1 MTGIQV
7 TYRNPKR
14 ERMIN
19 DIRDAINGAEF
30 NWKCSGIQT
39 EHTSDLELE
48 ELMLDNPDSVVNEI
62 LAIVTGYI
70 EEML

>member
-1 MTGIQV
+1 MSV
-7 TYRNPKR
+7 TYRNPKWEKMR
-14 ERMIN
+14 KEIQ
-19 DIRDAINGAEF
+19 DTINGAEF

-39 EHTSDLELE
+39 EHVSELELE
-48 ELMLDNPDSVVNEI
+48 ELMMDDPDSVINEI